1 MPMLIASSISL
12 LGAGWVTAWL
22 VPALLAVLVLGASW
36 LGLRW
41 AYSGDLASLGSLPL
55 FAVLSRRHLRS
66 VARSARRVEYPPGA
80 VVTEEGEFGD
90 SLYVIETG
98 TAMVSVKGDRKA
110 TLGPAGY
117 FGEVAVIDA
126 GPRTATISAET
137 HLSTLEL
144 PSDSMQRLLDKD
156 PAFRRA
162 IFLGL
167 QGILRNA
174 GAVVPEDHGSSV
186 DRATLTDLC
195 RRLRQLQ
202 PADWAQP
209 RPSTWRWLGLSIP
222 RRE

>member
-1 MPMLIASSISL
+1 MMLTAGSL
-12 LGAGWVTAWL
+12 VAGWVTAWL
-22 VPALLAVLVLGASW
+22 VPALLAVLVIGASW

-41 AYSGDLASLGSLPL
+41 AYSGDLASLGSIPL

-66 VARSARRVEYPPGA
+66 LARSARRVEYPPGG
-80 VVTEEGEFGD
+80 VVTKEGEFGD

-98 TAMVSVKGDRKA
+98 TARVSVKGDHKA

-117 FGEVAVIDA
+117 FGEVAVIDG
-126 GPRTATISAET
+126 GPRTATITAESP
-137 HLSTLEL
+137 LSTLEL
-144 PSDSMQRLLDKD
+144 PSDSLQRLLDRD

-174 GAVVPEDHGSSV
+174 GASFPEDHDPSI

-195 RRLRQLQ
+195 RRLRETQ

-209 RPSTWRWLGLSIP
+209 RSSARHFLGLTIP

>member
-1 MPMLIASSISL
+1 MLTVSSIPL
-12 LGAGWVTAWL
+12 LGAGWVTAWV
-22 VPALLAVLVLGASW
+22 VPALLAVLVIGASW

-41 AYSGDLASLGSLPL
+41 AYSEDLATLGGLPL
-55 FAVLSRRHLRS
+55 FAVLSRGHLRS
-66 VARSARRVEYPPGA
+66 VARSARRVQYPPGE

-98 TAMVSVKGDRKA
+98 TAGVSVKGDHKA

-117 FGEVAVIDA
+117 FGEVAVIDE

-137 HLSTLEL
+137 HLSTLEI
-144 PSDSMQRLLDKD
+144 PSDSMQRLLDGD

-167 QGILRNA
+167 QGILQNA
-174 GAVVPEDHGSSV
+174 GAVVPDHGPSI
-186 DRATLTDLC
+186 DRAALTDLC
-195 RRLRQLQ
+195 RRLRELQ

-209 RPSTWRWLGLSIP
+209 RSSARRWLGISLP